1 MQIMNQIKKIY
12 LSLIKFY
19 DLSRI
24 VKVKKK
30 KLRIF
35 ISILAKNLTAGI
47 EIVIVVLISYALTG
61 DIPSNKYF
69 ENLPINELIYL
80 IPFLVII
87 RLLINYL
94 DHINQE
100 TLIINTTKSLKKD
113 ASQRLFSE
121 ENLSFAYI
129 NHKVS
134 AESSSI
140 ASVYKTFITL
150 IGTFLQLSIYFFSL
164 LFLNLNTALV
174 LILIGITLIFP
185 VLTILRK
192 FKTLSIYN
200 RTLTIELDKK
210 LERILNNFYLIK
222 ILKKEESEV
231 KRFNEGLDSLA
242 EIDFKTTKLFFI
254 SHNIFNST
262 VTLIISVLIVQNII
276 DINLTLEVIFIL
288 LRGVQYISQITG
300 MYGNLLSQ
308 GVYVNSY
315 LDGVNKKVEEKFGS
329 TQFILDSKNSDS
341 LVSSGVEFR
350 YSNNEENIFENLNLS
365 IKNNTHN
372 LITGENGSGKSTLIG
387 LLNGVYKPNKGVI
400 KIFSDKFSYVGPI
413 PLIFEDTLKN
423 NLLYGVKE
431 EIKDR
436 DLLEKITKYQIFE
449 DFSSKNLNQQISSK
463 ILSSGQM
470 QKISIIRAFY
480 RNPDILFLDEATSNL
495 DTGSIELVSKELI
508 KFSGTIINITH
519 KIGQFSEVDNV
530 FKIENKLIKNIN

>member
-1 MQIMNQIKKIY
+1 MNQIKKIY

-61 DIPSNKYF
+61 DIPSNEYF

-94 DHINQE
+94 DHVNQE

-164 LFLNLNTALV
+164 LFLNLNTALI

-262 VTLIISVLIVQNII
+262 VTLIISILIVQNII

-329 TQFILDSKNSDS
+329 TQFILDSKNNDS
-341 LVSSGVEFR
+341 FVSSDVEFR

-365 IKNNTHN
+365 IKKNTHN

-400 KIFSDKFSYVGPI
+400 KIFSDKFSYVGPV

-423 NLLYGVKE
+423 NLLYGVNE
-431 EIKDR
+431 EIKDK
-436 DLLEKITKYQIFE
+436 DLLEKIAKYQIFE
-449 DFSSKNLNQQISSK
+449 DFSPENLNQQISSK

-508 KFSGTIINITH
+508 KFSGTIVNITH
-519 KIGQFSEVDNV
+519 KIGQFSEVDNI

>member
-174 LILIGITLIFP
+174 LILIGITLILP

-480 RNPDILFLDEATSNL
+480 RNPDVLFLDEATSNL
-495 DTGSIELVSKELI
+495 DTGSIELVGKELT

-519 KIGQFSEVDNV
+519 KMEQFSEVDNV